1 MRKSDA
7 LSLFFSASAI
17 LCFGGHALTDDEN
30 KYSMR
35 QANVQQPYAGQR
47 MTQGSIFEPISPKPE
62 SDLPSNDFVPGD
74 PDVPHATPADFSQ
87 RLQGGVLLRFEFGL
101 IVVNPIAPPESAQP
115 TALTTDAI
123 ITSSVRSNIAAQS
136 VLPIQNFEIET
147 DGGIVTIRAKGE
159 SLDQAA
165 QVINLTLRVPDVRQI
180 VYTMPAEG
188 WKTVGQ
194 KSGVTGVAGV
204 QELQNVEHG
213 VAKSLAA
220 RIEMYRIHS
229 EA

>member
-1 MRKSDA
+1 
-7 LSLFFSASAI
+7 
-17 LCFGGHALTDDEN
+17 
-30 KYSMR
+30 
-35 QANVQQPYAGQR
+35 
-47 MTQGSIFEPISPKPE
+47 
-62 SDLPSNDFVPGD
+62 
-74 PDVPHATPADFSQ
+74 
-87 RLQGGVLLRFEFGL
+87 
-101 IVVNPIAPPESAQP
+101 VVNPIAPPESAQP

-136 VLPIQNFEIET
+136 LLPIQNFEIET

-188 WKTVGQ
+188 WKTVRGERP
-194 KSGVTGVAGV
+194 
-204 QELQNVEHG
+204 ELQEFRSCRMWSPWVSR
-213 VAKSLAA
+213 SLAA
-220 RIEMYRIHS
+220 RIEMFRIHF

>member
-1 MRKSDA
+1 M
-7 LSLFFSASAI
+7 
-17 LCFGGHALTDDEN
+17 
-30 KYSMR
+30 
-35 QANVQQPYAGQR
+35 QQPYAGQR
-47 MTQGSIFEPISPKPE
+47 MTQGSTFGPIWPKPE

-74 PDVPHATPADFSQ
+74 PDMPHATPADFSQ

-136 VLPIQNFEIET
+136 LLPIQNFEIET

-180 VYTMPAEG
+180 VYTMPAEVLEDG
-188 WKTVGQ
+188 GAKIRSYRSCRS
-194 KSGVTGVAGV
+194 SGVAECGALG
-204 QELQNVEHG
+204 L
-213 VAKSLAA
+213 L
-220 RIEMYRIHS
+220 

>member
-17 LCFGGHALTDDEN
+17 LCFGGFAFNDNEN
-30 KYSMR
+30 KYSMT

-47 MTQGSIFEPISPKPE
+47 MIQGSTFEPISPKPE
-62 SDLPSNDFVPGD
+62 SNLPSNNLVPAN
-74 PDVPHATPADFSQ
+74 PEMPYTTQADFSQ
-87 RLQGGVLLRFEFGL
+87 RLRGGILLRFEFGL
-101 IVVNPIAPPESAQP
+101 IVVNPIQPPESAQP

-136 VLPIQNFEIET
+136 LLPIQNFEIET
-147 DGGIVTIRAKGE
+147 DGGIVRIRAKGE

-180 VYTMPAEG
+180 VYTMPADV
-188 WKTVGQ
+188 WKTVGKAKSQ
-194 KSGVTGVAGV
+194 DSEVRTSGVFTLIDDRALIRWHLV
-204 QELQNVEHG
+204 
-213 VAKSLAA
+213 
-220 RIEMYRIHS
+220 
-229 EA
+229 

>member
-35 QANVQQPYAGQR
+35 QANVQPRYAGQR
-47 MTQGSIFEPISPKPE
+47 MPQASAFEPISPKPE
-62 SDLPSNDFVPGD
+62 SDLPSNSLVPGN
-74 PDVPHATPADFSQ
+74 PDMPYATPADFSQ

-136 VLPIQNFEIET
+136 LLPIQNFEIET

-180 VYTMPAEG
+180 VYTMPAED
-188 WKTVGQ
+188 WKTVGRGKRQ
-194 KSGVTGVAGV
+194 NSGV
-204 QELQNVEHG
+204 QEWQNAQPW
-213 VAKSLAA
+213 VAKSSAFC
-220 RIEMYRIHS
+220 HS
-229 EA
+229 

>member
-30 KYSMR
+30 KYSIK

-62 SDLPSNDFVPGD
+62 SDLPSNSLVPGN
-74 PDVPHATPADFSQ
+74 PDMPYATPADFSQ

-136 VLPIQNFEIET
+136 LLPIQNFEIET

-180 VYTMPAEG
+180 VYTMPAED
-188 WKTVGQ
+188 WKTVGRGKRQ
-194 KSGVTGVAGV
+194 NSGV
-204 QELQNVEHG
+204 QELQNAQPW
-213 VAKSLAA
+213 VAKSSAFC
-220 RIEMYRIHS
+220 HS
-229 EA
+229 